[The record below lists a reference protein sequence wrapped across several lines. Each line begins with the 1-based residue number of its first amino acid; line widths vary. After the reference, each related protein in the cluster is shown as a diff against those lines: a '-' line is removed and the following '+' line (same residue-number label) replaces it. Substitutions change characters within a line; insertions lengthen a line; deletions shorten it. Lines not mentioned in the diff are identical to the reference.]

1 MAKSSGV
8 GRRSD
13 TGRFVSVSIAARERT
28 VPLSSAEY
36 VFAGGKGEAA
46 YKLTKIIEG
55 SSKRYSLR
63 SAKGGA
69 FLSSKKAS

>member
-1 MAKSSGV
+1 MAKMSAV
-8 GRRSD
+8 ERRSD
-13 TGRFVSVSIAARERT
+13 TGRFVSVNIAARERT
-28 VPLSSAEY
+28 VPRSSAEY

-55 SSKRYSLR
+55 SGTRYSLR
-63 SAKGGA
+63 STKTGV